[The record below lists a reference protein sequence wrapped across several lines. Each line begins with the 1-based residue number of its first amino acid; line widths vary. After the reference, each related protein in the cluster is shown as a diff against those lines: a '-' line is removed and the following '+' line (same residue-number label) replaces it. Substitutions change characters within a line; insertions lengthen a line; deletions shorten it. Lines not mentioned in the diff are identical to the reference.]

1 MNVLLM
7 LIGVLIVYLAI
18 KLVFRYN
25 WNKGLGVALEF
36 EKKHVVNG
44 ETVNVV
50 EVISNEKRLPLP
62 CVNLKFQVDRELEFP
77 GTDTNSSVSDLTY
90 RMCSH
95 FWLIRELQEEFLL
108 NAITEVCSKYQAY
121 SLHLPD
127 HL

>member
-50 EVISNEKRLPLP
+50 EVISN
-62 CVNLKFQVDRELEFP
+62 
-77 GTDTNSSVSDLTY
+77 
-90 RMCSH
+90 
-95 FWLIRELQEEFLL
+95 
-108 NAITEVCSKYQAY
+108 
-121 SLHLPD
+121 
-127 HL
+127 

>member
-62 CVNLKFQVDRELEFP
+62 CVNLKFQVDRELEF
-77 GTDTNSSVSDLTY
+77 
-90 RMCSH
+90 
-95 FWLIRELQEEFLL
+95 WLIRELQEEFLL

>member
-44 ETVNVV
+44 KQLMLLSYIQRKT
-50 EVISNEKRLPLP
+50 SA
-62 CVNLKFQVDRELEFP
+62 
-77 GTDTNSSVSDLTY
+77 TA
-90 RMCSH
+90 MCES
-95 FWLIRELQEEFLL
+95 
-108 NAITEVCSKYQAY
+108 
-121 SLHLPD
+121 
-127 HL
+127 

>member
-50 EVISNEKRLPLP
+50 EVISNEKR
-62 CVNLKFQVDRELEFP
+62 KFAL
-77 GTDTNSSVSDLTY
+77 VSF
-90 RMCSH
+90 C
-95 FWLIRELQEEFLL
+95 FELQ
-108 NAITEVCSKYQAY
+108 KYCFFAFQAALQY
-121 SLHLPD
+121 
-127 HL
+127 

>member
-77 GTDTNSSVSDLTY
+77 GTDTNSSVSDTY
-90 RMCSH
+90 
-95 FWLIRELQEEFLL
+95 IPQ
-108 NAITEVCSKYQAY
+108 
-121 SLHLPD
+121 
-127 HL
+127 

>member
-44 ETVNVV
+44 ETINGY
-50 EVISNEKRLPLP
+50 IQRKTSA
-62 CVNLKFQVDRELEFP
+62 
-77 GTDTNSSVSDLTY
+77 TA
-90 RMCSH
+90 MCES
-95 FWLIRELQEEFLL
+95 
-108 NAITEVCSKYQAY
+108 
-121 SLHLPD
+121 
-127 HL
+127 

>member
-44 ETVNVV
+44 EQLMLLRLYPTKNVCRCHV
-50 EVISNEKRLPLP
+50 
-62 CVNLKFQVDRELEFP
+62 
-77 GTDTNSSVSDLTY
+77 
-90 RMCSH
+90 
-95 FWLIRELQEEFLL
+95 
-108 NAITEVCSKYQAY
+108 
-121 SLHLPD
+121 
-127 HL
+127 

>member
-44 ETVNVV
+44 ETVNVAV
-50 EVISNEKRLPLP
+50 SYTHLTLPTILR
-62 CVNLKFQVDRELEFP
+62 V
-77 GTDTNSSVSDLTY
+77 
-90 RMCSH
+90 
-95 FWLIRELQEEFLL
+95 
-108 NAITEVCSKYQAY
+108 
-121 SLHLPD
+121 
-127 HL
+127 

>member
-18 KLVFRYN
+18 KFVFRYN

-77 GTDTNSSVSDLTY
+77 GTDTN
-90 RMCSH
+90 
-95 FWLIRELQEEFLL
+95 
-108 NAITEVCSKYQAY
+108 
-121 SLHLPD
+121 
-127 HL
+127 